1 MGGIGAQVTG
11 CKTDEYHIMNS
22 SKLLNLLLVQF
33 CILLVVATLDLWDL
47 CCILWLHKLLLE
59 EDL

>member
-22 SKLLNLLLVQF
+22 SKLLNLLLVPF
-33 CILLVVATLDLWDL
+33 CILLVVATLDL
-47 CCILWLHKLLLE
+47 
-59 EDL
+59 